1 MRFKGP
7 DGKVYDRQDG
17 TDGSVRFVD
26 QRGNIYEGDS
36 NELTDLRRTPPKNT
50 TTPTQPSADQRSE
63 IIRTV
68 GAEARAKEL
77 SKEGVKEAVNDALR
91 AAGLKEIE

>member
-36 NELTDLRRTPPKNT
+36 NELIDLRRSPQKT
-50 TTPTQPSADQRSE
+50 TTT
-63 IIRTV
+63 TV
-68 GAEARAKEL
+68 PNEYPEWAEDKEL
-77 SKEGVKEAVNDALR
+77 YDNLIANYPGVSKEMYDIK
-91 AAGLKEIE
+91 IEQKNKK